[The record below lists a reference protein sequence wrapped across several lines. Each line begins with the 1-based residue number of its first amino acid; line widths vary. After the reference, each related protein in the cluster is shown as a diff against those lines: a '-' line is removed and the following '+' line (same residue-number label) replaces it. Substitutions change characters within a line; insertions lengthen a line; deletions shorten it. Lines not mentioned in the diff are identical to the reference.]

1 MSIALID
8 IHANSFVT
16 ISEYEEAYDAGLMPY
31 TITELDNSILTSL
44 PDGLFK
50 NCNRLEFVNL
60 PNVEQIGSSV
70 FYGCDNLKKL
80 YLNKLSVINKPRQ
93 FAGLSNL
100 SDIIVDNAEILST
113 ATEAFLNCSS
123 LKNIQ
128 LKCNSLIPQSAF
140 KNCHSLNDIIINT
153 DNQYSIG
160 SSAFERCSSLE
171 EFNFVNCNEIFDNA
185 FYSCIKLKEINLMSV
200 SLIGYL
206 TFQDCYD
213 LENISFGTSLKEI
226 GAAAFRNCIN
236 LTGIEIPSTV
246 SSYMS
251 SGVIRGGIGNYAFD
265 GCSNLTYVQIDGNP
279 TIGWRAFSNCN
290 NIKSIYAPNLKI
302 ISNIIIPES
311 YYLPVVET
319 LGTDIYYN
327 LSHTVIDI
335 STITKVSANAFDA
348 WRSSTDTLELH
359 LPNCI
364 SYLDSFG
371 NFLTKIE
378 MEKLT
383 SNYSKYYF
391 AGHTDVYG
399 RSTYYSDL
407 KLSYL
412 YIPEFI
418 MSYSQIRFD
427 FPSRGSSNQGLAS
440 CIEVFGCNNTESIFN
455 YSYLN
460 SSPLCPKL
468 SKIFIT
474 EYSTSSGWQL
484 SAVAPNLSE
493 IELIINSSTSFA
505 TFYYIPQNS
514 PMNLGTYLI
523 SANYSG
529 SINFRTTW
537 IGYSLSMPY
546 IEEIYT
552 YAYLFNSDY
561 THGAVMYRNSIIN
574 AFNLPNL
581 KSIINPRGE
590 VGILAYSSLYYISPA
605 IFMSCSLLSI
615 ISLPSLE
622 QLSNIAVATNCSNL
636 KSVYLPKLS
645 ELSLPFLQSC
655 GHIDEINLELCINN
669 YKSLKSSVNTM
680 FEYKKFGPCTEFNNI
695 IYGTYEYNEYIN
707 TENLKLP
714 NCVKI
719 NHYMQPSFY
728 DEYNDRDKLRSA
740 FSKGTR
746 HLTAPNCNYIA
757 YYDVRSKNGLLDIK
771 LSSYV
776 DYFSFHN
783 CCQLSKLNLKTS
795 STYVLQNYSLYNM
808 FSLNILTLEATESI
822 IFSDNC
828 IYNAVSLPSSSGIY
842 DVELMN
848 ISSMNFKANDIYI
861 NSRFINK
868 IYYRTGGTGYTSRV
882 VSTYFIGDIIN
893 IYANNFVVNDESGL
907 VGKQMISISAN
918 TLSVDF
924 NRLFSPLIILDT
936 PVYVSGSGTIRT
948 NLYYNQHY
956 VFESSIFRVVKVR
969 PSLLSLYKNDEYYIS
984 NASIIQFIEI

>member
-8 IHANSFVT
+8 VHTNSFVT
-16 ISEYEEAYDAGLMPY
+16 ISEYEEAYDAGLMSY

-70 FYGCDNLKKL
+70 FYGCDNLKKI

-93 FAGLSNL
+93 FANLLNL

-140 KNCHSLNDIIINT
+140 KNCYSLNDIIINT

-160 SSAFERCSSLE
+160 SSAFEGCSSLE
-171 EFNFVNCNEIFDNA
+171 EFNFTNCNEIFDNA
-185 FYSCIKLKEINLMSV
+185 FYSCINLKEVNLMSV
-200 SLIGYL
+200 SFIGYL

-226 GAAAFRNCIN
+226 GAAAFRNCYN
-236 LTGIEIPSTV
+236 LKTIQIPSTV

-279 TIGWRAFSNCN
+279 TIGWRAFSGCL
-290 NIKSIYAPNLKI
+290 NIKNIYAPNLKI
-302 ISNIIIPES
+302 ISNIMIPES

-327 LSHTVIDI
+327 SNHTIIDI
-335 STITKVSANAFDA
+335 STIEKVSGNAFDM
-348 WRSSTDTLELH
+348 WRYEPINPSDTLELH

-364 SYLDSFG
+364 SYSDTFG

-391 AGHTDVYG
+391 AGQTDIYG
-399 RSTYYSDL
+399 RSIYYSDL

-412 YIPEFI
+412 YIPEFT
-418 MSYSQIRFD
+418 MSYSQTRFD

-460 SSPLCPKL
+460 SAPLCPKL
-468 SKIFIT
+468 SKIFINK
-474 EYSTSSGWQL
+474 YSTSSGWQL
-484 SAVAPNLSE
+484 SGIAPNLSE
-493 IELIINSSTSFA
+493 IELIINSSISFA

-514 PMNLGTYLI
+514 PMDLGTYLI
-523 SANYSG
+523 SANYIG
-529 SINFRTTW
+529 SIDFKTTW

-546 IEEIYT
+546 IKEIYT
-552 YAYLFNSDY
+552 YGS
-561 THGAVMYRNSIIN
+561 VMYRNSIIDV
-574 AFNLPNL
+574 FELSNL
-581 KSIINPRGE
+581 KSIINTRGRE
-590 VGILAYSSLYYISPA
+590 ISQAALYYISPA
-605 IFMSCSLLSI
+605 IFMRCSSLSI
-615 ISLPSLE
+615 ISLPLLE
-622 QLSNIAVATNCSNL
+622 QLSNIAVAEQCSNL
-636 KSVYLPKLS
+636 NTVYLPKLS

-655 GHIDEINLELCINN
+655 GHIDNINLELCTNN
-669 YKSLKSSVNTM
+669 YKSLESSVNTV
-680 FEYKKFGPCTEFNNI
+680 FEYKKFGPCTEFNNV

-719 NHYMQPSFY
+719 NHYIQPSFY
-728 DEYNDRDKLRSA
+728 DEYYDEWKLRSA

-746 HLTAPNCNYIA
+746 YLSAPNCNYIA
-757 YYDVRSKNGLLDIK
+757 YYDARSTNGLSDIK

-795 STYVLQNYSLYNM
+795 STYVLQSYSLYNM
-808 FSLNILTLEATESI
+808 FSLNDLTLEATESI
-822 IFSDNC
+822 TFSDNC
-828 IYNAVSLPSSSGIY
+828 VYNAVSLPSSSGIY

-868 IYYRTGGTGYTSRV
+868 IYYRTGGGTYTSRV

-893 IYANNFVVNDESGL
+893 IYANNFVINDESGL
-907 VGKQMISISAN
+907 IGKQMISISAN

-936 PVYVSGSGTIRT
+936 PIYVSGSGTIRT